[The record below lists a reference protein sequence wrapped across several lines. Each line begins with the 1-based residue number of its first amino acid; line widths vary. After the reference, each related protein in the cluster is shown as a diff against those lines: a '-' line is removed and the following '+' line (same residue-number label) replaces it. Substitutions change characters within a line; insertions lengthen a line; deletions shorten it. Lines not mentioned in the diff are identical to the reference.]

1 VIDAGVVDTPMK
13 TPMAETRA
21 IDADVMDAELIEA
34 EPLAAPLAQSDPLA
48 PIMALNA
55 DEKVAL
61 FS

>member
-1 VIDAGVVDTPMK
+1 MK
-13 TPMAETRA
+13 TPAAEMRA

-34 EPLAAPLAQSDPLA
+34 EPVAAPRAQSDPLA
-48 PIMALNA
+48 PIMALSA